1 MRRSQNSRLFGG
13 FRAPPP
19 LLIFFLVLA
28 SVLSA
33 TFACRRSTPVI
44 ALIPRTT
51 GVSLWE
57 SERSGAESVASR
69 LHFRLYW
76 NAPTR
81 EDDIE
86 GQIALVERVRR
97 GGYAGLVLAPD
108 QALALMTPVQQ
119 VLSAGIPTVIVSS
132 PLPLAPG
139 NHLFYVVN
147 DNEEAGRIAAK
158 RIAAILHGK
167 GSVALLSI
175 DPDISGIMT
184 RLAVFESYL
193 AHYYPD
199 IHTVG
204 KRMGAYNGAEAQQIT
219 AELLQAHP
227 ELDALFSFTAV
238 STRGAYFALKS
249 MGRIRDVKLVGCEQE
264 GDLLDLVSQGEI
276 DSLLLEDTYQMGR
289 KALELIAAHQQGK
302 RVPASISLRPLLV
315 TRENI
320 NSPEIVRALDRGWSG
335 VPDE

>member
-1 MRRSQNSRLFGG
+1 MSSGLQASCRL
-13 FRAPPP
+13 P
-19 LLIFFLVLA
+19 ICFFVLA
-28 SVLSA
+28 CLIGE
-33 TFACRRSTPVI
+33 TIACRRSAPVI

-51 GVSLWE
+51 GVSFWE
-57 SERSGAESVASR
+57 SERAGAESVAAR
-69 LHFRLYW
+69 LHFKLYW

-119 VLSAGIPTVIVSS
+119 VLSEGIPTVIVSS
-132 PLPLAPG
+132 PLPLPPG

-147 DNEEAGRIAAK
+147 DNQEAGRMAAK
-158 RIAAILHGK
+158 RIAAMLHGN
-167 GSVALLSI
+167 GSVAILSI

-184 RLAVFESYL
+184 RLAAFESYL

-204 KRMGAYNGAEAQQIT
+204 KRMGAYNGAEAQQVT

-227 ELDALFSFTAV
+227 KLDALFSFTAV

-249 MGRIRDVKLVGCEQE
+249 MGRLPDVKLMGCEQE
-264 GDLLDLVSQGEI
+264 GDLLDLVAQGEI

-289 KALELIAAHQQGK
+289 KAVELIAAHQQGK
-302 RVPASISLRPLLV
+302 RVPTRISLRPLLV

-335 VPDE
+335 DSDE